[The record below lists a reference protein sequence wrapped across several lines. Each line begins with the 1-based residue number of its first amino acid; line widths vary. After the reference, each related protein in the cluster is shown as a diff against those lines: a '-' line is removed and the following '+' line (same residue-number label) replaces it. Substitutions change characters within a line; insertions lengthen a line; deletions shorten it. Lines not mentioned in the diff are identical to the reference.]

1 MISHLEIKPD
11 MSSPSSVGPVGDPEF
26 MSLAVQDMLICFE
39 MPLFALAHAC
49 AFSHKDYIDA
59 FATHAARLPVFYAAR
74 DAIGIYDVWTDSITT
89 IRGTGYG
96 YQTFEPSEGAVHA
109 ELARTRRY
117 KAGLR
122 YAEGGRG
129 QSILRPLR
137 V

>member
-1 MISHLEIKPD
+1 
-11 MSSPSSVGPVGDPEF
+11 
-26 MSLAVQDMLICFE
+26 
-39 MPLFALAHAC
+39 MPLFALAHAY

-109 ELARTRRY
+109 ELARARRY

-129 QSILRPLR
+129 ECVLSISMFLSSTDLCDNLQSSTGYRNAPPAISPRYPASGIDHL
-137 V
+137 